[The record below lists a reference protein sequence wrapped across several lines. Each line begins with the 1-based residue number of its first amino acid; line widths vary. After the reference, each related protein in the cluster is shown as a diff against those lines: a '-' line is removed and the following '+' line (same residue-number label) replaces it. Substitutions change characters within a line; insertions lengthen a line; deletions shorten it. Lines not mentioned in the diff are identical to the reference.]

1 MHKLSLQLYSQIKTN
16 SLLHLKHLI
25 WAFNKYLKNRK
36 ENAPSSVLSWTNYY
50 IRSRKYFN
58 TKEKDSVWL
67 SEKLAIIRRLT
78 LTFIY
83 SKWDRRDLTDSNTK
97 RQTQIKAKV
106 GGPRVW
112 IPSSMFLPD
121 LFSTLY
127 LTTCAKVHRAI
138 DSAQFLRKKVLMKYR
153 VTSGKTFK

>member
-1 MHKLSLQLYSQIKTN
+1 M
-16 SLLHLKHLI
+16 

-112 IPSSMFLPD
+112 DSEQYVSARPPLYPLPYYMRKSSQG
-121 LFSTLY
+121 
-127 LTTCAKVHRAI
+127 HRLCSVSQEKSSDEI
-138 DSAQFLRKKVLMKYR
+138 QGYVRKDV
-153 VTSGKTFK
+153 